1 MVRDKTG
8 IQQAGKGRFLVRVKR
23 IEARTGLMA
32 NRKAT
37 VLGTFAD
44 AERVRDELRRQLAS
58 TVEKRAPIRLK
69 AYAESWLRRRVERNE
84 IRDSVARKYGY
95 SLRHI
100 LPILGD
106 LYVHT
111 ITRADVEGY
120 VALRKA
126 EAGIK
131 GGNTVL
137 NELRL
142 IRTIAKDTVAEGY
155 ASADWAARIKPPKVR
170 KYSKER
176 PNRFTPHQAFV
187 LLAKIPER
195 WQALVLLMM
204 STGLRWGEAS
214 ALHWEDI
221 DRKTGEATI
230 KWGNDRGT
238 LVLVKTDSS
247 YRSVPIEPEILK
259 LLGLRRDV
267 GLVFPVTRGP
277 RKGKLNAGYPLVNML
292 KRICK
297 QVGIPYTTPHGLR
310 RTFNNLGRQI
320 TERDI
325 LKAMS
330 GHATDVMVEH
340 YSHVELGEKQAASKA
355 ILAMIRAAK
364 TQPSDIV
371 PDPDVEI

>member
-8 IQQAGKGRFLVRVKR
+8 IRQAGKNRWLVRVKR

-37 VLGTFAD
+37 VAGTFAD

-58 TVEKRAPIRLK
+58 TVERRATIRLK
-69 AYAESWLRRRVERNE
+69 AYAELWLRRRVERNE

-100 LPILGD
+100 LPIIGD

-126 EAGIK
+126 ESGVK

-155 ASADWAARIKPPKVR
+155 APSDWAARIKPPKVR

-176 PNRFTPHQAFV
+176 PNRFTPSQAAKV
-187 LLAKIPER
+187 LAAIPKA
-195 WQALVLLMM
+195 WQPIVMLMV

-214 ALHWEDI
+214 ALHWADVDTKI
-221 DRKTGEATI
+221 GEATI
-230 KWGNDRGT
+230 KYGNDRGT
-238 LVLVKTDSS
+238 LVDVKTTSS
-247 YRSVPIEPEILK
+247 YRTVPIEPDVLRM
-259 LLGLRRDV
+259 LGLKRSS

-277 RKGKLNAGYPLVNML
+277 RAGKLNAGYPLVNML

-297 QVGIPYTTPHGLR
+297 KVGVPYVTPHGLR
-310 RTFNNLGRQI
+310 RTFNNLGRTI
-320 TERDI
+320 TGKDI

-340 YSHVELGEKQAASKA
+340 YSHVELEEKHAVSKGV
-355 ILAMIRAAK
+355 LAMIRDASA
-364 TQPSDIV
+364 QPSDIT
-371 PDPDVEI
+371 PDSDE

>member
-8 IQQAGKGRFLVRVKR
+8 IKQTGKNRWQVRVKR

-37 VLGTFAD
+37 VHGTLAD
-44 AERVRDELRRQLAS
+44 AERVRDELRRQLES
-58 TVEKRAPIRLK
+58 TVEKRAQIRLK
-69 AYAESWLRRRVERNE
+69 AYAELWLRRRVERAE

-95 SLRHI
+95 SFRHI

-120 VALRKA
+120 IALRKA
-126 EAGIK
+126 QSGIK

-142 IRTIAKDTVAEGY
+142 IRTVAKDTVAEGY
-155 ASADWAARIKPPKVR
+155 ASSDWAARIKPPKVR

-176 PNRFTPHQAFV
+176 PNRFTPPQAFAV
-187 LLAKIPER
+187 LAKIPEQ
-195 WQALVLLMM
+195 WKPLVLLMM

-221 DRKTGEATI
+221 DAKTGEATI
-230 KWGNDRGT
+230 KYGNDRGT
-238 LVLVKTDSS
+238 LVPVKTESS
-247 YRSVPIEPEILK
+247 YRSVPIQPEILAM
-259 LLGLRRDV
+259 LGLRRER
-267 GLVFPVTRGP
+267 GLVFPTTRGK
-277 RKGKLNAGYPLVNML
+277 RRGFLNAGYPLVNMM
-292 KRICK
+292 KRACK
-297 QVGIPYTTPHGLR
+297 QAGVPYVTPHGLR
-310 RTFNNLGRQI
+310 RTFNNLGRQV

-340 YSHVELGEKQAASKA
+340 YSHVELDEKQAAAKA
-355 ILAMIRAAK
+355 ILTMIQASNS
-364 TQPSDIV
+364 QPSDIV
-371 PDPDVEI
+371 SESGPDD